1 MKQPHRFVFFRRNVL
16 SACLLLFSL
25 WLSAAELKLASGGKA
40 LFKIVLPEQHNKFD
54 VFAAEDL
61 QSYLGR
67 MAGASFQVVKE
78 TELASGEAAIYLGQ
92 TQAAAKLGLSV
103 EKFAREEWCIKCNGD
118 NSLIIAGGQ
127 PIGTFYGAW
136 AVLNHLGAYALTWDQ
151 DAIPHKPEL
160 LYDGFEELRKPAFGG
175 RMIYDHQSG
184 NILRAGCDRSVL
196 DTYYR
201 WILRNY
207 VNGRQDNAPM
217 PYYVSGVF
225 HIPHP
230 RQYHSLESYLP
241 ADKFFKD
248 HPEYYWMTDSGK
260 REPPPRPGYNGGLC
274 MSNPEVVKL
283 VLERL
288 REMIREDRE
297 RFPKEEWPTVYDIS
311 RMDGS
316 KYFCKCPKCLEI
328 AAEEGSQQSLFYRF
342 LNQIAG
348 SIHDEYPEIVIRTFG
363 DLNESNNPNH
373 TKPLDNILLWISD
386 NYHISDCFRP
396 LNNPINEEA
405 RDLLTRRQQD
415 GRQFMIWDYWNM
427 GGRTFFTPPRVET
440 NFDAIQPDLQYFK
453 KIGAT
458 DLFIEAS
465 TDASSPQNF
474 IPLCYFVANQLMVDP
489 ERDAE
494 KVANVFIDH
503 YFGPKAPLMR
513 EWFHEIRA
521 GVAVETRRQPSQGAV
536 RWSFCNDAFLLRSY
550 RNLKAAAASLPE
562 GNAYRKRIENEMVSL
577 IWAILADWKL
587 WKDKFEENGVKWEV
601 LSAECQQYAKA
612 FISRYGGKKGRI
624 DNIYVS
630 EFEDRFNLYA
640 LKQPVPEK
648 FKEIPEDHLLIL
660 GYAGFISKVTYG
672 ARIVEDKEAI
682 CGRAFAGAHKS
693 DDYHGANKVIE
704 ASGKYKFKT
713 TYFEAAGAKLL
724 IETVPDEKYHW
735 YKMEGKA
742 TIKAEHSCVWG
753 QGWAIHANLSR
764 FHDPKTPE
772 NNSWDEVWMRVKFT
786 GPAYV
791 PGSTQQNAIVIDQ
804 VVFVRSSAPQ

>member
-1 MKQPHRFVFFRRNVL
+1 MKQPHKFVFCSRNVL

-25 WLSAAELKLASGGKA
+25 WLSAAELKLASDGKA
-40 LFKIVLPEQHNKFD
+40 LFKIALPEQQNKFD

-78 TELASGEAAIYLGQ
+78 AELASGEAAIYLGQ
-92 TQAAAKLGLSV
+92 TQAAAKLGLST
-103 EKFAREEWCIKCNGD
+103 EKFAREEWCIKCDGD
-118 NSLIIAGGQ
+118 NSLIIIGGQ

-136 AVLNHLGAYALTWDQ
+136 AMLNHLGAYALTWDQ

-160 LYDGFEELRKPAFGG
+160 LYNGFEEQRKPAFGG

-241 ADKFFKD
+241 ADKYFKE

-386 NYHISDCFRP
+386 NYHFSDCFRP

-440 NFDAIQPDLQYFK
+440 NFDAIQPDLQYFR

-494 KVANVFIDH
+494 KLANVFIDH
-503 YFGPKAPLMR
+503 YFGPNAPLMR

-612 FISRYGGKKGRI
+612 FISRYGGKKGRL